1 MEKQVS
7 SSGNASNGRLEII
20 MREKLFTNLVGLQR
34 EMLKLIG
41 EVNSLTNCPHA
52 LEEAIDDSWHPRCDV
67 FQTDTHWT
75 VVIELAGVEKDE
87 ISISLSPE
95 YLRISGCRT
104 FPAINSPVSY
114 YNMEIETGQF
124 ERRIFFPD
132 AALDKDNPKVSY
144 INGMLRIAFALA
156 PVVERIIPIS

>member
-1 MEKQVS
+1 
-7 SSGNASNGRLEII
+7 

-41 EVNSLTNCPHA
+41 EVNSLTNSPNA
-52 LEEAIDDSWHPRCDV
+52 LEEAIDESWHPKCDV
-67 FQTDTHWT
+67 FQTDTHWI
-75 VVIELAGVEKDE
+75 VVAELAGVEKDE

-95 YLRISGCRT
+95 YLRISGSRT
-104 FPAINSPVSY
+104 FPATHCPLSY
-114 YNMEIETGQF
+114 YNMEIETGHF

-132 AALDKDNPKVSY
+132 IALDKENPQVSY
-144 INGMLRIAFALA
+144 INGMLRIAFSLA